1 MVYPCAEHPRGP
13 CSCSLPSLEGQ
24 KSIVWE
30 AHKNIADSRQECPYQ
45 RKKLM
50 DNSYIHDM
58 KPFLFN
64 SSNSAFV
71 HTCGIRR
78 SSTLFIYQTS
88 IVLHQ
93 SEMNSN
99 INTTCNLE
107 ISCNLLVGIIPTMNC
122 NLHDVH
128 VQTTNP
134 SDVDHH
140 L

>member
-71 HTCGIRR
+71 HTCGIQR

-93 SEMNSN
+93 SEMNRN
-99 INTTCNLE
+99 INNIICNVE
-107 ISCNLLVGIIPTMNC
+107 IPCKPVGIIPTRNC
-122 NLHDVH
+122 NLHD

-134 SDVDHH
+134 SDVDDH